1 MVHIGLFVIK
11 HPNDEF
17 FIVSGNPEHDNKDL
31 GIAAVEVDAADLG
44 ISRRRHADIARSD
57 IYC

>member
-17 FIVSGNPEHDNKDL
+17 FIVSGNPEHDCL
-31 GIAAVEVDAADLG
+31 RPGFFHF
-44 ISRRRHADIARSD
+44 ISAGAGFFGAHTTFAGKTVPR
-57 IYC
+57 